1 MTARFLYFKINIMIG
16 SFFNKACGFIIFS
29 TLFLFAVGSIFAQS
43 DAQELSIGSTIA
55 GSLGYGDEVWYRIRA
70 GQTSFLT
77 IETTGETDTY
87 IEVYDSQNLIIIQ
100 DDDGGERINARV
112 DFYVRSGSIYLIKV
126 RGYNNTI
133 AGDYNIRANY
143 MPIPTAVELT
153 LGTPYTGRL
162 SAGEDHWFSV
172 RNNRSGIIVV
182 ETSGNTDTYL
192 DVYNNSYTYVLS
204 DDDSG
209 EGKNARVEISASANQ
224 TYYFKLRPYSR
235 SASGSYRI
243 LAHFEQYIAQPVLPV
258 FDNTPAESLP
268 PDTEKNT
275 ERSRAVSADTEKEK
289 QVIFYGGLNESRWY
303 SYELTGESNLIISTS
318 GNLNTFLYLYDSL
331 GNQIT
336 RDDNSGEGYNAL
348 ISKTLEPG
356 IYYIEVMEFF
366 NRSGRCSLHIE
377 IK

>member
-1 MTARFLYFKINIMIG
+1 MVK
-16 SFFNKACGFIIFS
+16 SFFYKTLIVFS
-29 TLFLFAVGSIFAQS
+29 ALFFFVTGSLFSQS
-43 DAQELSIGSTIA
+43 DAQELIIGSSIE
-55 GSLGYGDEVWYRIRA
+55 GSLGYGEEIWYRIRA

-87 IEVYDSQNLIIIQ
+87 LEIYDSQNIIIMQ
-100 DDDGGERINARV
+100 DDDGGERVNARV
-112 DFYVRSGSIYLIKV
+112 DFYVRSGANYFIKL

-133 AGDYNIRANY
+133 AGQYYIKANY
-143 MPIPTAVELT
+143 MPMPTATELT
-153 LGTPYTGRL
+153 IGTPYTGRL

-204 DDDSG
+204 NDDGG
-209 EGKNARVEISASANQ
+209 EGKNARIEIPVNANQ

-235 SASGSYRI
+235 NASGSYRI
-243 LAHFEQYIAQPVLPV
+243 VARFEQYVAQPVIDDTSV
-258 FDNTPAESLP
+258 ESLP

-275 ERSRAVSADTEKEK
+275 DRSRSVSVDMEEEK

-303 SYELTGESNLIISTS
+303 SYEIKDEESNLIIRTT

-331 GNQIT
+331 GNQLT

-356 IYYIEVMEFF
+356 IYYIEIMEFF
-366 NRSGRCSLHIE
+366 NRAGRCSLHIE
-377 IK
+377 VK